1 MKLFNFN
8 PYQLTISEFILILLF
23 ILGVLAYY
31 YFVNLW
37 HEFEG
42 VSK

>member
-8 PYQLTISEFILILLF
+8 PYQLTIFEFILILLF

-31 YFVNLW
+31 YFVSLW
-37 HEFEG
+37 HEFEE